1 MKGWSKRHPWQ
12 LIALIW
18 ISGVI
23 LVLLVQLLLSYVN
36 GRSVNWVTALGLALI
51 IPSVGSIGLISGLR
65 QRRRRD
71 GVDRTL

>member
-1 MKGWSKRHPWQ
+1 VKGWSKRHPWQ

-18 ISGVI
+18 ISSVI

-36 GRSVNWVTALGLALI
+36 GQSINWVMASGLALI
-51 IPSVGSIGLISGLR
+51 IPSVGSIGLISALR

-71 GVDRTL
+71 GADRTL